1 MKSYTPGPWIHEATS
16 EAQLIK
22 SKQGYLIAE
31 VAQDETYDY
40 AADMREAEANAHL
53 IEAAPDLLEALKDLL
68 PLIETCDHPSTRRGG
83 LIWTICD
90 DCGGEWADDE
100 SGMSGIPKRNSQKGV
115 EAALTAIA
123 KAEGRQ

>member
-53 IEAAPDLLEALKDLL
+53 IASAPELLEALKEVEWSNGGFC
-68 PLIETCDHPSTRRGG
+68 PQCARGPV
-83 LIWTICD
+83 
-90 DCGGEWADDE
+90 
-100 SGMSGIPKRNSQKGV
+100 SGHAPKCVVGM
-115 EAALTAIA
+115 AIA

>member
-53 IEAAPDLLEALKDLL
+53 IASAPELLEALKYLRNVADSDVRGVRLGGIEIADL
-68 PLIETCDHPSTRRGG
+68 
-83 LIWTICD
+83 
-90 DCGGEWADDE
+90 
-100 SGMSGIPKRNSQKGV
+100 
-115 EAALTAIA
+115 AIT